1 MTLQPGYNNAMKNP
15 RDILGVDPHGA
26 KLRALDPRDYK
37 PEAPEVGL
45 AGAPFNWN
53 QGYDVEADISS
64 MTGSFN
70 LPTKDQGQSG
80 SCGGQAMAYYGQ
92 VLSAYYPHAPA
103 ERSAKFLY
111 SQAFSPGGGSDDRT
125 LAKLAISQGFAPEA
139 ACVSYDRGAPPMEGY
154 MERPQ
159 DITPQARLQASGDK
173 ISLAYVFPT
182 TSLDDI
188 ASLMPLSKG
197 GVLLLRGSNN
207 GTWLSSVPR
216 PPTRNESLWTHY
228 MFMGKARIYQG
239 QKGVWAKQSWGQEA
253 APDTNGWQF
262 LNEEYFASGNILS
275 GLGMLYNPKPS
286 AAPHHV
292 FSVNLHLGDTGP
304 EVTALQT
311 MLAYD
316 GEFNLA
322 ANGIYGPITAQAL
335 FHFQLKYQLASV
347 ATLDELGGAVC
358 GPATRAKLNTLT

>member
-1 MTLQPGYNNAMKNP
+1 MNP
-15 RDILGVDPHGA
+15 IDILGVDPHGA
-26 KLRALDPRDYK
+26 NLRTPDPRDYT
-37 PEAPEVGL
+37 PGAPEVGL
-45 AGAPFNWN
+45 AGAPFNWS
-53 QGYDVEADISS
+53 QGYDVEADLSA

-80 SCGGQAMAYYGQ
+80 SCGGQSMAYYGQ

-111 SQAFSPGGGSDDRT
+111 SQAFVPGGGSDDRT
-125 LAKLAISQGFAPEA
+125 LAKLAISQGFAPES
-139 ACVSYDRGAPPMEGY
+139 ACVSYDRGAPPMEGF

-159 DITPQARLQASGDK
+159 DITARARLLASGDK

-182 TSLDDI
+182 NSLDDI
-188 ASLMPLSKG
+188 ASLLPASKG
-197 GVLLLRGSNN
+197 GVLLLHGSNN
-207 GTWLSSVPR
+207 GTWLTSVPT
-216 PPTRNESLWTHY
+216 PPARHERLWTHY
-228 MFMGKARIYQG
+228 LYVGKARIYQG
-239 QKGVWAKQSWGQEA
+239 QKGIWAKQSWGQAA

-286 AAPHHV
+286 AAPKHV
-292 FSVNLHLGDTGP
+292 FSVDLHLGDKGP
-304 EVTALQT
+304 DVTALQT

-322 ANGIYGPITAQAL
+322 PTSLYGSITAQAVL
-335 FHFQLKYQLASV
+335 RFQLKYGLASV
-347 ATLDELGGAVC
+347 ASLTELGGDVV
-358 GPATRAKLNTLT
+358 GPATRAKLNTLV